1 MEAGM
6 AQQPSYRDQAETAR
20 LAAERATLANVRDN
34 HLRAAAAWTELA
46 DRKDLTD
53 KLRAER
59 ERITHES

>member
-1 MEAGM
+1 M

-20 LAAERATLANVRDN
+20 IAAERATLDNVRDN

-46 DRKDLTD
+46 DRKDRTD

-59 ERITHES
+59 EQIAQQS